1 MVIDSVLE
9 VRGIIFVYTIIVMRN
24 VLEGQQMV
32 TAELTAYLSTH
43 RDGYGAASPAHSHQG
58 AWIFPNVG
66 YFFLAL
72 FVGTLFAFWP
82 PYLSHLP
89 NTDVYA
95 HFHAI
100 VAVIW
105 CGLLIAQPLRSARTV
120 RCTAGS
126 ELFQK
131 PSHRSSSSKASSSRT
146 IALAS

>member
-43 RDGYGAASPAHSHQG
+43 RDGYGAASPARSHQG

-72 FVGTLFAFWP
+72 SGPRICPICPTLT
-82 PYLSHLP
+82 S
-89 NTDVYA
+89 T
-95 HFHAI
+95 
-100 VAVIW
+100 
-105 CGLLIAQPLRSARTV
+105 RTF
-120 RCTAGS
+120 T
-126 ELFQK
+126 
-131 PSHRSSSSKASSSRT
+131 PSWRSSGAGY
-146 IALAS
+146 